1 MEYHKHCTSEN
12 FIGLGTIKPKFPEIP
27 VQNQMERNI
36 SKTLFR
42 KFRSTSG
49 GCPFF
54 RKFGNTG
61 NFLFHLAFHHQID
74 LPDSPRRFLV
84 SYPPQKRQYLLFG
97 CNEWSPMWKRRRVQ
111 RKDDNVAKLAVVV
124 LSVPLCDRRF
134 HLWLVESGD
143 KVCGVAVVLFRL
155 SS

>member
-1 MEYHKHCTSEN
+1 MRKNVTRGSRKQKSRARS
-12 FIGLGTIKPKFPEIP
+12 IKPKFPEIP

-42 KFRSTSG
+42 KFRSTSR

-61 NFLFHLAFHHQID
+61 KFLFHLAFHHQID

-97 CNEWSPMWKRRRVQ
+97 CNEWSPMWISYRHETSL
-111 RKDDNVAKLAVVV
+111 DNFLAENV
-124 LSVPLCDRRF
+124 R
-134 HLWLVESGD
+134 E
-143 KVCGVAVVLFRL
+143 VCTFPFP
-155 SS
+155 SENDF